1 MASVSGVRRLPKGG
15 FRACR
20 PGFQT
25 ARRGI
30 GIGGGMQAECPGI
43 PRRPASAA
51 RGFRRHAGESALAAE
66 CRRGVPGF
74 RADPGVPPGRM
85 ASVSAAKVP
94 QSRRAGAHR
103 AAGGFAADLPRR
115 AGAGRGFRGG
125 GRAYRRQKSVPGRA
139 SRWRQTSEPGY
150 HPHRLC
156 YGTEIPL
163 TKDLLRGAGSPTLP
177 DQHHPPRK
185 SVLLGGR
192 RSASHPRARKTSDL
206 PPGIGI
212 SIGPSILTSTKQ
224 QNNKTTQQQNRTT
237 GNQKVMNSGR
247 QDFTTPC
254 R

>member
-1 MASVSGVRRLPKGG
+1 MASVSGVQRLPKSRI
-15 FRACR
+15 RACR
-20 PGFQT
+20 PGVQT
-25 ARRGI
+25 ARRG
-30 GIGGGMQAECPGI
+30 G
-43 PRRPASAA
+43 
-51 RGFRRHAGESALAAE
+51 SALGRNAGGVSRDSAPARE
-66 CRRGVPGF
+66 CRPG
-74 RADPGVPPGRM
+74 GWRM

-103 AAGGFAADLPRR
+103 AAGDFAADLPRR

-139 SRWRQTSEPGY
+139 QRWRQTSEPRY
-150 HPHRLC
+150 HPHRLR

-224 QNNKTTQQQNRTT
+224 QNILGEHDPK
-237 GNQKVMNSGR
+237 
-247 QDFTTPC
+247 
-254 R
+254 

>member
-1 MASVSGVRRLPKGG
+1 MAVVGVGVAPVGVGCRGATPPKELDSDVPSGGG
-15 FRACR
+15 QA
-20 PGFQT
+20 

-30 GIGGGMQAECPGI
+30 GIGT
-43 PRRPASAA
+43 
-51 RGFRRHAGESALAAE
+51 E

-74 RADPGVPPGRM
+74 RAGPGVPPGRM

-150 HPHRLC
+150 HPHRLR

>member
-1 MASVSGVRRLPKGG
+1 MAVVGVGVAPVGVGFGGATPPKEQDSGVPSGGSGGTPGDRHWRRNAGG
-15 FRACR
+15 VSRDSAPSRECR
-20 PGFQT
+20 PGGQA

-30 GIGGGMQAECPGI
+30 DIGGGMQAGCPGI
-43 PRRPASAA
+43 PRHPGSAA
-51 RGFRRHAGESALAAE
+51 R
-66 CRRGVPGF
+66 
-74 RADPGVPPGRM
+74 RM

-139 SRWRQTSEPGY
+139 PRWKQTSEPGY
-150 HPHRLC
+150 HPHRLR

-163 TKDLLRGAGSPTLP
+163 TRHLLRGAGSPPLP
-177 DQHHPPRK
+177 DRHHPPRR

-224 QNNKTTQQQNRTT
+224 QNILGEHDPK
-237 GNQKVMNSGR
+237 
-247 QDFTTPC
+247 
-254 R
+254 

>member
-150 HPHRLC
+150 HPHRLR

>member
-25 ARRGI
+25 ARRGL

>member
-150 HPHRLC
+150 HPHRLR

-224 QNNKTTQQQNRTT
+224 QNNLTTQQQNRTT